1 MGNEWACPCA
11 ERVRV
16 SRRLQNSTE
25 PDIKDRHS
33 QLHIKVKSVIPA
45 KIPRK
50 INRPQAKHMISS
62 FTKHPRQDMC
72 LIISLLEPYLKYKL
86 VTNGSYQ
93 IVSHQFT
100 TISLLE
106 SEIQQKN
113 EKGFVF
119 IGGYCDLNK
128 FYLVYY
134 QSYQQSEGRI
144 MVKVATRY
152 NLQELTEI
160 FRREANSIFI
170 GCIHYQT
177 SSYLFFMQIAQPAPV
192 VYFIAEF
199 PTYGMDDPQ
208 FGHDVSF
215 RIHNCMVD
223 DGVKF
228 IGCVS
233 NDASLYL
240 IFSII

>member
-93 IVSHQFT
+93 IVSHEFPQLACLNQKYSKKT
-100 TISLLE
+100 RRALCLLE
-106 SEIQQKN
+106 
-113 EKGFVF
+113 VT
-119 IGGYCDLNK
+119 
-128 FYLVYY
+128 
-134 QSYQQSEGRI
+134 
-144 MVKVATRY
+144 AT
-152 NLQELTEI
+152 LI
-160 FRREANSIFI
+160 NSIWCTI
-170 GCIHYQT
+170 NLT
-177 SSYLFFMQIAQPAPV
+177 NKVREELW
-192 VYFIAEF
+192 
-199 PTYGMDDPQ
+199 
-208 FGHDVSF
+208 
-215 RIHNCMVD
+215 
-223 DGVKF
+223 
-228 IGCVS
+228 
-233 NDASLYL
+233 
-240 IFSII
+240 